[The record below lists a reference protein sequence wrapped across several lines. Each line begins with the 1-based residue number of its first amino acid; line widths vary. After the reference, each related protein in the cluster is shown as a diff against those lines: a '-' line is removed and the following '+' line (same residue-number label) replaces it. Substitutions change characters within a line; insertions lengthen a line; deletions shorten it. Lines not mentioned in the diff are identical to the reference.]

1 MKYTNIYKIVFH
13 FRGDYR
19 YFDFDSN
26 MLANKVLHSV
36 LGDYIID
43 ISVDEGQYFN
53 KTFTVD
59 MERFVV
65 EFSYKDYTKLNI
77 YKIDGDDEYLVEENV
92 PYLVL
97 KIENGEDIIYNL
109 VENI

>member
-1 MKYTNIYKIVFH
+1 
-13 FRGDYR
+13 
-19 YFDFDSN
+19 
-26 MLANKVLHSV
+26 
-36 LGDYIID
+36 
-43 ISVDEGQYFN
+43 
-53 KTFTVD
+53 
-59 MERFVV
+59 MERFAV

>member
-1 MKYTNIYKIVFH
+1 MSRANIYKIVFH

-26 MLANKVLHSV
+26 MLANKVLYSV
-36 LGDYIID
+36 IGDSILD
-43 ISVDEGQYFN
+43 ISVDKGQHFN
-53 KTFTVD
+53 KTFTVGV
-59 MERFVV
+59 ERFAV
-65 EFSYKDYTKLNI
+65 EFSYKDCTKLNI
-77 YKIDGDDEYLVEENV
+77 YKIDGEDEYLVEENV

-109 VENI
+109 TENI